1 MIVTHDS
8 ATDFAPPMRASEED
22 LERQQ
27 RQLLETQYLPM
38 LFDAVDEMILVLNR
52 ERQIVFANNAFKR
65 VVDARDVE
73 TVCGLRVGEALDC
86 IHSAERESGCGT
98 TKFCA
103 ECGAARA
110 ILQSAEGGSRVEECR
125 ITRKGTGEALDLRV
139 HAAPLTLG
147 GYSYTVFSLR
157 DISSEKRRQ
166 VLEQMFFHDLLNT
179 ATLVRGLAEVFG
191 LSGAARQEE
200 FRNKIVTGAQ
210 RLVEEI
216 ASQKMLLA
224 AEQGE
229 LVCSTAL
236 IDTLEFVKRSVSGL
250 KELDLARGRELVLA
264 PESVAAAMSTDQG
277 LLSRVLGNMIKNAL
291 EASQPGERIVVGCA
305 PQDGGARFWV
315 TNAAVMPRSVQL
327 QVFQRSF
334 TTKGT
339 GRGVGTYSMK
349 MLAERYLKGR
359 VGFVSAQGSGTTFEV
374 WLPSMLPSP

>member
-8 ATDFAPPMRASEED
+8 GTDFAPPMRASQAD

-27 RQLLETQYLPM
+27 RELLETQYLPM

-52 ERQIVFANNAFKR
+52 ERQIVFANNAFRR
-65 VVDARDVE
+65 VVDARDLR

-98 TKFCA
+98 TKFCS

-110 ILQSAEGGSRVEECR
+110 ILQGAQGGSRVEECR

-224 AEQGE
+224 AERGE

-236 IDTLEFVKRSVSGL
+236 IDTLEFLERSVSGHR
-250 KELDLARGRELVLA
+250 ELDLARGRELVLA
-264 PESVAAAMSTDQG
+264 PESVAVAMSTDQG

-291 EASQPGERIVVGCA
+291 EASQSGERIVVGCA
-305 PQDGGARFWV
+305 PQDDGVRFWV
-315 TNAAVMPRSVQL
+315 TNALVMPRSVQL